1 MKKSY
6 GYTPRRGI
14 ANSDPQTRE
23 SSTHAPASNDYIQPV
38 GELNKATNKQI
49 PLEIHDEIITQ

>member
-6 GYTPRRGI
+6 GYTPRRRVE
-14 ANSDPQTRE
+14 NSYPQTRE
-23 SSTHAPASNDYIQPV
+23 SSNQAPASNDYIQTV
-38 GELNKATNKQI
+38 RGLNKATNKQI

>member
-6 GYTPRRGI
+6 GYTPRRRVV
-14 ANSDPQTRE
+14 NSYPQTRE
-23 SSTHAPASNDYIQPV
+23 SSNQAPASNDYIQPV
-38 GELNKATNKQI
+38 RELNKATNQQI